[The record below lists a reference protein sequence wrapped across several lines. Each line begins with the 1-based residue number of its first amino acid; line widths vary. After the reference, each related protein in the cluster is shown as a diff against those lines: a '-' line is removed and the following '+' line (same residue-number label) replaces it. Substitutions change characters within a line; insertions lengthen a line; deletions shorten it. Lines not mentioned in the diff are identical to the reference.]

1 MTQNGYDSGHD
12 DVEYYKCG
20 GGGPVSVELSYKCH
34 HDTMT
39 RSTGKDES
47 EVFTGKKGDVK
58 TLIDR
63 CVY

>member
-1 MTQNGYDSGHD
+1 MGHYE
-12 DVEYYKCG
+12 VEYYKCVV
-20 GGGPVSVELSYKCH
+20 GGPVSVELSHKVH
-34 HDTMT
+34 RDIMT